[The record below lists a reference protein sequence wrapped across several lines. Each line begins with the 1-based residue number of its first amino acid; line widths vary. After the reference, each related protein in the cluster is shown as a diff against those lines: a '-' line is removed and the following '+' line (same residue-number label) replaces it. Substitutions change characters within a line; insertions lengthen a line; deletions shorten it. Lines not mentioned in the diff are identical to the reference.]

1 MRGRREGRQPL
12 PAKRRR
18 FSAVQMHAWCNSRG
32 LSLKQALLLS
42 VSEDRLFC
50 FQTGQ
55 GPHTR
60 WGTFSRAT
68 HVRPHARAHAV
79 NDSTD
84 MPRRGQLVPAAQA
97 ALELLRN
104 PAGRGFQ
111 TLRRL
116 QFPFR
121 HSAETPQGQI
131 FPGPIGPEGT
141 LLDVAAPPPLR
152 PKKINKRAF
161 FWRSG

>member
-1 MRGRREGRQPL
+1 M
-12 PAKRRR
+12 
-18 FSAVQMHAWCNSRG
+18 QMHAWCNSRG

-104 PAGRGFQ
+104 PAGRGFLKTSMFKFSSLGQ
-111 TLRRL
+111 GMNH
-116 QFPFR
+116 PADGG
-121 HSAETPQGQI
+121 STP
-131 FPGPIGPEGT
+131 PRPIGREGAFKWLFGYAAAMT
-141 LLDVAAPPPLR
+141 KLDMLR
-152 PKKINKRAF
+152 IE
-161 FWRSG
+161 